1 MEVIKTGWLLEH
13 AGRVSLLLFLSRYM
27 GVVTETA
34 VGLFGL
40 GA

>member
-1 MEVIKTGWLLEH
+1 MEVIKTGWLLES
-13 AGRVSLLLFLSRYM
+13 AGRVSLLLILSYYV
-27 GVVTETA
+27 GVVTEDA